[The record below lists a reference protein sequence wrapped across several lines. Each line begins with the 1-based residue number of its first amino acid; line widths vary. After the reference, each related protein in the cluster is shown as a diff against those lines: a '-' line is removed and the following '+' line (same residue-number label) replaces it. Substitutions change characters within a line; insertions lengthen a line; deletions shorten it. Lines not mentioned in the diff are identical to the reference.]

1 MMVVFSRVAL
11 DESWLRTAGWVLGSS
26 NCLIKITPFQRSF
39 SFFLDHWAHTMMET
53 DIGGTGI
60 SIYVPITGTD
70 EAVAVSVD
78 HLPENVDEVL
88 GILQAE
94 LAPLGLWLDFAKAY
108 LQRGKEEQFR
118 AILESGCSPGE
129 RKPGEPCGSVRA
141 RAMEGKR

>member
-1 MMVVFSRVAL
+1 
-11 DESWLRTAGWVLGSS
+11 
-26 NCLIKITPFQRSF
+26 
-39 SFFLDHWAHTMMET
+39 MMET
-53 DIGGTGI
+53 DTGGTGI

-129 RKPGEPCGSVRA
+129 RKPGEPCGSARA
-141 RAMEGKR
+141 RWGGRDDAHVRRRMLRSHPLYSGYDARAS